1 VGGAMLFR
9 LAGWWFDPCLIPF
22 AGYLLIISNFEFLA
36 KMAEVG
42 FEPTP
47 FHNNIEPPT
56 NCTNVT
62 VMNQFESLL

>member
-36 KMAEVG
+36 KMEEG
-42 FEPTP
+42 RIRTRS
-47 FHNNIEPPT
+47 I
-56 NCTNVT
+56 
-62 VMNQFESLL
+62 LL